1 MMESEKSRI
10 VKVFAT
16 AEFEVFNSESVE
28 DAERRAFEDADM
40 ELRSIYAGN
49 WTVELAEFQRERVY

>member
-1 MMESEKSRI
+1 MEREKSRI

-16 AEFEVFNSESVE
+16 AEFEIFNSESVE

-40 ELRSIYAGN
+40 ELRSIYAGS
-49 WTVELAEFQRERVY
+49 AEHYYDLYGFVRL

>member
-1 MMESEKSRI
+1 MNEHEKSRI

-16 AEFEVFNSESVE
+16 AEFEVFNSASVE
-28 DAERRAFEDADM
+28 DAENRALEDAEE